1 MGVENVTIPPPIFLL
16 LDPLKSEGISNT
28 FFLTPYFDNVLL
40 NVSITHT
47 HAQEN
52 L

>member
-47 HAQEN
+47 HAQ
-52 L
+52 